1 MRRGNQKKKQAR
13 KTKPQKAETNKKIK
27 KKKRKNEKK
36 KRNKKKLK
44 RRNHKNRKRIRQEN
58 KFKKTRKDKKPG
70 SSRALNCTNC
80 VVTLAKYSRTYEGK
94 CGSILRQYRRIQSF
108 EKITKSKLNKKGSFV
123 PTYNSLLSALGG
135 NQSSPHCDGQ
145 TIGSN
150 SSSQGYKDALS
161 TLNTCESTI
170 NSTCKELLS
179 EDLNKT
185 LTNCYDTALRFRAA
199 FSQCLNSSLHSTQ
212 DSICN
217 CVDGISTD
225 DVETLKT
232 CNTKTQSQKQKSVK
246 KKCVDKYLKCK
257 SAEDLTVEGQNTCKK
272 PYKCGGALNPKD
284 AEEQLALAK
293 KIKAALEATEKC
305 HGDAMASL
313 GLTSGPGD
321 DGQVPSKK
329 NKMMVLTR
337 QARQTGEQGCRELE
351 KLWERFNQSANTTAE
366 KFNDKLNSSA
376 AATTTEI
383 LGLICARNLTAD
395 LASCAKETRQIT
407 TTVTILI
414 VRIRIYIFWCRQW
427 LLLIELKITIITV
440 TFGLPSSPSPSP
452 PSPAPPTSTRRT
464 ARRVNEVLTNLK
476 NKRMGV

>member
-1 MRRGNQKKKQAR
+1 MGRPGPPARMRLLLLALLGFLSIVIHGHGVQDENGLAEVVLDVISLNENNGDIKTVDKRAAEAGKKHHNRPDSKRRTNKINRKQGKKLSKKRRNKKRKNSQRSELNKKKRRRTKKKANRKGKRRRKGGNRNRKKNQVAKGKRNKPKNNNKKRKGNAKGRRGNQKR
-13 KTKPQKAETNKKIK
+13 TETNKKSK
-27 KKKRKNEKK
+27 AKKRKNEKK
-36 KRNKKKLK
+36 KLNKEKLK
-44 RRNHKNRKRIRQEN
+44 RRKYKNRKRIRQEN

-185 LTNCYDTALRFRAA
+185 PTNCYDTALRFRAA

-246 KKCVDKYLKCK
+246 KKCVDKYLG
-257 SAEDLTVEGQNTCKK
+257 T
-272 PYKCGGALNPKD
+272 
-284 AEEQLALAK
+284 LAF
-293 KIKAALEATEKC
+293 
-305 HGDAMASL
+305 
-313 GLTSGPGD
+313 
-321 DGQVPSKK
+321 Q
-329 NKMMVLTR
+329 
-337 QARQTGEQGCRELE
+337 
-351 KLWERFNQSANTTAE
+351 
-366 KFNDKLNSSA
+366 
-376 AATTTEI
+376 
-383 LGLICARNLTAD
+383 
-395 LASCAKETRQIT
+395 
-407 TTVTILI
+407 
-414 VRIRIYIFWCRQW
+414 
-427 LLLIELKITIITV
+427 
-440 TFGLPSSPSPSP
+440 
-452 PSPAPPTSTRRT
+452 
-464 ARRVNEVLTNLK
+464 
-476 NKRMGV
+476 